1 MSKYMRVE
9 VNFKDEDTLRQA
21 LRDVCQGRG
30 IQFEQGQGLGLYG
43 FRGKARPETADYVIR
58 RNFVGRAA
66 NDLGFARKADGTFEA
81 VISQFDSRTEGM
93 KILNEIRQ
101 RYTRLQVEKLA
112 RARGMRVE
120 EVKDTSGAIRLK
132 LYPVAGSRRPV
143 RQVYTKG
150 R

>member
-9 VNFKDEDTLRQA
+9 TVFKDEDTLRQA
-21 LRDVCQGRG
+21 LTDVCQGRG
-30 IQFEQGQGLGLYG
+30 IQFERGQALTLYG
-43 FRGKARPETADYVIR
+43 FRGKARAETGEYVIR

-93 KILNEIRQ
+93 KILNEVRQ
-101 RYTRLQVEKLA
+101 RYTHLQVEKLA

-120 EVKDTSGAIRLK
+120 EVKDPSGTIRLK
-132 LYPVAGSRRPV
+132 LYPATSARRTV
-143 RQVYTKG
+143 RQVYA
-150 R
+150 RR